1 MATKDLRQFMD
12 LLSRKN
18 ELVTVREELS
28 PRYEIPLLLRAI
40 DYDRG
45 KAALVRKVKGHT
57 VPVLGNVLGTRKRLA
72 MALGTTEEKLRA
84 EYQRRREKP
93 ISPVLKSKGP
103 VQEVVHENQIDIQSV
118 LPILTHFE
126 RDVAPYI
133 TAGLVVSRDPESGLE
148 SVGIHRIQ
156 ILGKDSLTISL
167 HSPPLSDFL
176 KKASERGE
184 SLPVAIVVGNDP
196 LTFFASV
203 IFAPRGVNKFDIAG
217 GLAKS
222 PIEMVPCKTV
232 NLSVPA
238 HAEFV
243 LEGMVEP
250 GARASDGPFGES
262 TGYYITYE
270 SALTRIRAITHK
282 RNPIYQ
288 GLVPFG
294 GEETVLINFSW
305 EADRLAGL
313 QKEFPSVLAVH
324 FVLRTL
330 GLVAIIQMDRARDD
344 RPKEA
349 LDALLKASPFTKVA
363 IAVDEDISPQDFADI
378 FWVLGSRFQP
388 QNDVAIQSNTP
399 GLAIDP
405 SVLPGN
411 VSSKIAIDAT
421 RPAKEKEKYARLEFP
436 KATVRKLGKLID
448 KYT

>member
-1 MATKDLRQFMD
+1 MATKDLRQFLD
-12 LLSRKN
+12 LLSKKD
-18 ELVTVREELS
+18 ELVIVREELA
-28 PRYEIPLLLRAI
+28 PVYEIPLLLRAI
-40 DYDRG
+40 DRERG
-45 KAALVRKVKGHT
+45 KAALIRKVKGYT
-57 VPVLGNVLGTRKRLA
+57 VPVLGNVLGSRKRLA
-72 MALGTTEEKLRA
+72 LALGTTEEKLRT

-93 ISPVLKSKGP
+93 ISPILKSKGP
-103 VQEVVHENQIDIQSV
+103 VHEVVHEGKINIRQV

-133 TAGLVVSRDPESGLE
+133 TAGLTVSRDPESGLQ
-148 SVGIHRIQ
+148 SVGLHRVQ
-156 ILGKDSLTISL
+156 ILGEDRLTISL
-167 HSPPLSDFL
+167 HSPPLSEFL
-176 KKASERGE
+176 RKATERGE

-217 GLAKS
+217 GLAKR
-222 PIEMVPCKTV
+222 PIEMVPCKLV

-243 LEGMVEP
+243 LEGVVEP
-250 GARASDGPFGES
+250 GARANDGPFGES

-270 SALTRIRAITHK
+270 SALVRIHAITHK

-330 GLVAIIQMDRARDD
+330 GLVAIVQMDRAKED

-388 QNDVAIQSNTP
+388 QNDVSIQSDAP

-411 VSSKIAIDAT
+411 LSSKIAIDAT
-421 RPAKEKEKYARLEFP
+421 RRPEEKEKYARLDFP
-436 KATVRKLGKLID
+436 KATVRKLGRLIA
-448 KYT
+448 KYS